1 MKGDPRL
8 ITALQAR
15 LAEETTA
22 IQQYSAHLAR
32 VSNWGL
38 KAHAAYLQERLDDER
53 QHQKAL
59 MDRLE
64 LFDTVPDVGAINPVE
79 VGVTVDAQLANDLR
93 SESDAAQKYNATIAL
108 AVEVGDNDTRR
119 ILEEILKDEVEHI
132 DDLEA
137 QLKQIELMGLPIYLG
152 QQIGG

>member
-22 IQQYSAHLAR
+22 VQQYAAHLAR
-32 VSNWGL
+32 VSNWGFNG
-38 KAHAAYLQERLDDER
+38 HAAYLQERLDDER
-53 QHQKAL
+53 KHQKAL

-64 LFDTVPDVGAINPVE
+64 LFDTIPDVGAINPVE
-79 VGVTVDAQLANDLR
+79 VGVTIDAQLANDLR
-93 SESDAAQKYNATIAL
+93 SETDAASKYNATIAL

-119 ILEEILKDEVEHI
+119 MLEEILKDEVEHI
-132 DDLEA
+132 DDLESH
-137 QLKQIELMGLPIYLG
+137 LKQIELMGLPTYLA
-152 QQIGG
+152 QRVKE